1 MDMDEKNISAQE
13 FEFKAEMKQLLH
25 LIVHSLYTNPEIFI
39 RELVSNSSDALNKL
53 RFIRLT
59 EKDILN
65 PEAELN
71 IKINLDKENN
81 TFSITDTG
89 IGMNREDL
97 IAQLGTVAS
106 SGTLNFLKSMK
117 EQNQSLDSNLIGQFG
132 VGFYSVFM
140 VTDEITVETKN
151 ALTGSKAYRW
161 VSQGQDTYKIEEIE
175 KEIRGTKISFKLKG
189 EYKEYLEDYKVKSIL
204 KKYSNFVDFPVFV
217 NEETVNTVSAIWQ
230 KKKDDVSDEELNEF
244 YKFITNDHQESL
256 GQLQISIE
264 GNINFKALLFIPQ
277 TAPPALFKDINEKSL
292 QLYSSRVFIQDDCK
306 DLLPDYLKFVRGVV
320 DTEDLP
326 LNVSREVIQNSP
338 ITAKIKN
345 VLTSKLLALLE
356 EWSDKDKEKYN
367 KFFTQFGSLFKT
379 GVNSDYSNR
388 DKIIEL
394 LRFDSS
400 KAEKSEMTSFYGYV
414 TRMKSDQTEIYYVLG
429 EHRDLIEK
437 NPNLE
442 YFKKNDIEVIYLT
455 DPVDYF
461 TIPYITE
468 FDKKPL
474 KSIDKADIKNDT
486 KNEDISEDFKKS
498 VIDRFKA
505 VLADRVEDVKEST
518 RLVDS
523 AVTLVTG
530 NAGLDPQMERMMQ
543 MLDKNYT
550 SAKRIL
556 EINLNHELIRNIEE
570 LNKFEINNKF
580 VEQLINQLFEGA
592 LLIDGYLK
600 NPADYVKRMTE
611 IMTNATKK

>member
-1 MDMDEKNISAQE
+1 MDEKNISAQE

-53 RFIRLT
+53 RFARLS

-65 PEAELN
+65 PDIELN
-71 IKINLDKENN
+71 IKINLDKESN
-81 TFSITDTG
+81 TFSIEDTG
-89 IGMNREDL
+89 IGMTKEEL
-97 IAQLGTVAS
+97 INQLGTVAS

-117 EQNQSLDSNLIGQFG
+117 EQNQSIDANMIGQFG

-140 VTDEITVETKN
+140 VTDEITVETKPAFGN
-151 ALTGSKAYRW
+151 SAAHRW
-161 VSQGQDTYKIEEIE
+161 ISQGQDTYHIEEIE
-175 KEIRGTKISFKLKG
+175 KDIRGTKIIFKLKD
-189 EYKEYLEDYKVKSIL
+189 EYREFLEDYRVKSVL
-204 KKYSNFVDFPVFV
+204 KKYSNFVDFPVLV
-217 NEETVNTVSAIWQ
+217 NNETVNTITAIWQ

-244 YKFITNDHQESL
+244 YKFITNDYQEPL
-256 GQLQISIE
+256 GHLQLSIE

-277 TAPPALFKDINEKSL
+277 TAPQALFRDLQDKSL

-326 LNVSREVIQNSP
+326 LNVSREVVQNSP
-338 ITAKIKN
+338 VTAKIKN
-345 VLTSKLLALLE
+345 VLTSKLLALFE
-356 EWSDKDKEKYN
+356 DWADKDKEKYN
-367 KFFTQFGSLFKT
+367 KFFNQFGSLFKT
-379 GVNSDYSNR
+379 GVNTDYANR
-388 DKIIEL
+388 DKVIEL

-400 KAEKSEMTSFYGYV
+400 KNEKGELTSLFGYV
-414 TRMKSDQTEIYYVLG
+414 TRMKTDQTDIYYVLG
-429 EHRDLIEK
+429 EHRELIEK

-461 TIPYITE
+461 TIPYINE

-474 KSIDKADIKNDT
+474 KSIDKAEIKNDSN
-486 KNEDISEDFKKS
+486 NEEVNQEYKQS
-498 VIDRFKA
+498 VIDVFKS
-505 VLADRVEDVKEST
+505 VLGDKVEDVKEST

-530 NAGLDPQMERMMQ
+530 SAGLDPQMEKMMQ
-543 MLDKNYT
+543 MLDKNFT
-550 SAKRIL
+550 SSKRVL
-556 EINLNHELIRNIEE
+556 EINLNHELIKNIEE
-570 LNKFEINNKF
+570 LNKSIDNKIF

-611 IMTNATKK
+611 ILTEATKK